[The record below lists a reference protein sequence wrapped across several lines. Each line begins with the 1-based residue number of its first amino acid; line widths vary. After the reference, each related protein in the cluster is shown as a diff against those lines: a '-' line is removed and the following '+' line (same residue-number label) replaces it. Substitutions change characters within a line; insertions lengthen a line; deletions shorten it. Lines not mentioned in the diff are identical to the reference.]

1 MPLALMLI
9 GGGVLLLWGGLTG
22 EHPWSPVVTAFGGTP
37 PPPPGGDLAAVA
49 SGAGAAAGDAITS
62 SVPVVAGGNP
72 YGPTI
77 VGTARSYDSAR
88 YLLGSESHSA
98 IDCSGLSQV
107 SYAAAGLSLPR
118 TAALQ
123 RAVSKPVNDPSPG
136 DLVFF
141 WATDGVVFHVGIITD
156 AAGKNMIESA
166 PSHSG
171 VAEVPVTYQGFGHVI
186 CRPAVVIRAVKS
198 GKARGRIKG

>member
-22 EHPWSPVVTAFGGTP
+22 EHPWSPVVVAFGGNP
-37 PPPPGGDLAAVA
+37 PPPPGGSVDLSSVAA
-49 SGAGAAAGDAITS
+49 GAGEAAGASFVSNT
-62 SVPVVAGGNP
+62 PVVTGGNP

-77 VGTARSYDSAR
+77 VGTARSYNGAGYR
-88 YLLGSESHSA
+88 LGSESHDL

-141 WATDGVVFHVGIITD
+141 
-156 AAGKNMIESA
+156 
-166 PSHSG
+166 
-171 VAEVPVTYQGFGHVI
+171 
-186 CRPAVVIRAVKS
+186 
-198 GKARGRIKG
+198 